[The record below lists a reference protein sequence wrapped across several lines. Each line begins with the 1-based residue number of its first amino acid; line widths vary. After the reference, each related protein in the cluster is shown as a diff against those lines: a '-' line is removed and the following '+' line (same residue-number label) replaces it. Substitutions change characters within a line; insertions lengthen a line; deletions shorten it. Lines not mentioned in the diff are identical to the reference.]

1 MGIKNP
7 FKTWSKQ
14 DAHFTS
20 WLFKDVFWCL
30 KLPLLATIMIIP
42 TLFLTFYILIKDKED
57 RETNFILTSWVLMNV
72 FWMLHELQNIPYW
85 PVQVCMIL
93 GGFSVINSLYNKN
106 PK

>member
-7 FKTWSKQ
+7 FKTWTKQ
-14 DAHFTS
+14 EVHFTS

-42 TLFLTFYILIKDKED
+42 TLFLTFYILIKDKEE
-57 RETNFILTSWVLMNV
+57 RETNFILASWVLMNV
-72 FWMLHELQNIPYW
+72 FWMLHELQNTPYW
-85 PVQVCMIL
+85 IVQVCMIL
-93 GGFSVINSLYNKN
+93 GGISVMNSLYNKN